1 MDGRGEET
9 EADKYFMRNNDKF
22 KKEWRKSGDND
33 DECGTGEKKEV
44 KETVWMFLFLK
55 VKSLSLSRLSVF
67 TGQNKLFIK

>member
-33 DECGTGEKKEV
+33 DECSTGEKKEV

-55 VKSLSLSRLSVF
+55 VKSLSLSWLSVF
-67 TGQNKLFIK
+67 TGQNELFIK